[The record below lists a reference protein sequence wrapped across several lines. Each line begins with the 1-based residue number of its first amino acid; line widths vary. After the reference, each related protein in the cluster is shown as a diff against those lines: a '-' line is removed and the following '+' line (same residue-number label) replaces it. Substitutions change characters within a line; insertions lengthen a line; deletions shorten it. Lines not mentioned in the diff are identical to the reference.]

1 MYPKYPVLDMTQR
14 IHLHCESFGL
24 IIRFWIKNPDLDF
37 SKEQTL
43 TVCFFSQKGS
53 LELEIRNV
61 RMAVQYNNIIR
72 FDYLN

>member
-1 MYPKYPVLDMTQR
+1 MYPKYLVLDMTQR

-61 RMAVQYNNIIR
+61 RMAVQYNNI
-72 FDYLN
+72 YQV